1 MGRARD
7 KGKGQVAINHEQS
20 TMNQMKFKILIYFAI
35 SIIFFM
41 QIKPGLTQTSPNLK
55 PDFLNLEQLESG
67 LNNDRE
73 PKSPIIIDGKK
84 IFSVGGIGG
93 SDAVERAEIVQ
104 EKILEAIEA
113 SPNTNVTIK
122 DGNTIYANGIRIL
135 NITSADIVEGE
146 LLQTRAWEWKTKI
159 EKAIQRAQLE
169 RSPIYIQRRGII
181 ALLLLLFA
189 IIGSRFLDRLQK
201 YPFRQAIQK
210 IIPGIPSNTSH
221 QPSNITT
228 FFRVKLGFAQFALWI
243 VTLLI
248 ILEFFPLF
256 RQWRY
261 IGFRALNESFLIFG
275 GSEFSVFKVLILIGL
290 FLCLILV
297 STYLTDLL
305 RSKILQI
312 TRMNRGSQ
320 DVILIVTKYGLISI
334 GTIVLLQTSGL
345 NLSSLALLG
354 SALGVG
360 IGFGF
365 QDIAKNFASGL
376 VLLFER
382 TIKVG
387 DFIQVGEHLG
397 IVEKVGARSIV
408 LKTLDRVSIVVP
420 NSRFLA
426 EEVINWN
433 HNNTASRL
441 HLPVG
446 IAYGSDVGKVKSALL
461 KAAEENRD
469 VLRYPQPQVFF
480 TEFGDNSLNLEL
492 LVWVSDPSRQE
503 PIKSDLYFRI
513 EEIVRE
519 LNIEIPFP
527 QQDIHLRTGELPLT
541 VSPQLENYLMM
552 LLRNLNSR
560 NSSKHN

>member
-1 MGRARD
+1 
-7 KGKGQVAINHEQS
+7 
-20 TMNQMKFKILIYFAI
+20 MKLVNSMKYKILIYFAI
-35 SIIFFM
+35 TLIFLGQFA
-41 QIKPGLTQTSPNLK
+41 PGWTQNKIDVRS
-55 PDFLNLEQLESG
+55 DFFNLEQLPNG
-67 LNNDRE
+67 TNNSQE
-73 PKSPIIIDGKK
+73 PKSPIVIDGKK

-93 SDAVERAEIVQ
+93 SNAAERAEIVR
-104 EKILEAIEA
+104 EKIDEAIA
-113 SPNTNVTIK
+113 VSPNTQVTIQ

-146 LLQTRAWEWKTKI
+146 LLETRAEEWKTKI
-159 EKAIQRAQLE
+159 EQAIERAKLE
-169 RSPIYIQRRGII
+169 RSTIYIQRRSII
-181 ALLLLLFA
+181 AGLLFLFT
-189 IIGSRFLDRLQK
+189 IIISRFLDRLQK

-210 IIPGIPSNTSH
+210 IIPGIPSNTSP

-228 FFRVKLGFAQFALWI
+228 FFRLKLGFAQFALWI
-243 VTLLI
+243 ITILI

-261 IGFRALNESFLIFG
+261 RLFRALNESFVIFG
-275 GSEFSVFKVLILIGL
+275 GSEFSVFKVLILLGL
-290 FLCLILV
+290 FLVLILI
-297 STYLTDLL
+297 STYITDLL
-305 RSKILQI
+305 RSKILRI

-320 DVILIVTKYGLISI
+320 EVILIITKYGLISI
-334 GTIVLLQTSGL
+334 GTIILLQTSGL

-397 IVEKVGARSIV
+397 VVEKVGARSIV

-446 IAYGSDVGKVKSALL
+446 IAYGSDVGKVKAALL

-469 VLRYPQPQVFF
+469 VLTHPQPQVFF

-492 LVWVSDPSRQE
+492 LVWVSDPSRQQ
-503 PIKSDLYFRI
+503 PIKSELYFRI
-513 EEIVRE
+513 EEFVRE
-519 LNIEIPFP
+519 LNIEVPFP
-527 QQDIHLRTGELPLT
+527 QRDLHLRTGELPLT
-541 VSPQLENYLMM
+541 VSPQLENYLIMF
-552 LLRNLNSR
+552 LRNLNSR
-560 NSSKHN
+560 NTSKN

>member
-1 MGRARD
+1 
-7 KGKGQVAINHEQS
+7 
-20 TMNQMKFKILIYFAI
+20 MKYKTLIYFAI
-35 SIIFFM
+35 TLIFLGQFAPAWTQNSVNM
-41 QIKPGLTQTSPNLK
+41 QS
-55 PDFLNLEQLESG
+55 DFFNLEQLPNG
-67 LNNDRE
+67 TNNNQE
-73 PKSPIIIDGKK
+73 PKSPIVIDGKK

-93 SDAVERAEIVQ
+93 SDSVERAEIVQ
-104 EKILEAIEA
+104 EKINEAIDV
-113 SPNTNVTIK
+113 SPNAKVTIQ

-159 EKAIQRAQLE
+159 EQAIKRAKLE
-169 RSPIYIQRRGII
+169 RSSVYIQRRSII
-181 ALLLLLFA
+181 AGLLLLFTL
-189 IIGSRFLDRLQK
+189 IISRFLDRLQK

-210 IIPGIPSNTSH
+210 IIPGIPSNTSP
-221 QPSNITT
+221 QPSNLTT
-228 FFRVKLGFAQFALWI
+228 FFRLKLGFAQFGLWI
-243 VTLLI
+243 ITILI

-261 IGFRALNESFLIFG
+261 RLFRALNESFVIFG
-275 GSEFSVFKVLILIGL
+275 GSEFSIFKVLILLGL

-297 STYLTDLL
+297 SAYITDLL
-305 RSKILQI
+305 RSKILRI

-320 DVILIVTKYGLISI
+320 EVILIITKYGLISI
-334 GTIVLLQTSGL
+334 GTIILLQTSGL

-397 IVEKVGARSIV
+397 VVEKVGARSIV

-446 IAYGSDVGKVKSALL
+446 IAYGSDVSKVKAALL

-469 VLRYPQPQVFF
+469 VLTHPQPQVFF

-492 LVWVSDPSRQE
+492 LVWVSDPSRQQ

-519 LNIEIPFP
+519 LNIEVPFP
-527 QQDIHLRTGELPLT
+527 QRDLHLRTGELPLT
-541 VSPQLENYLMM
+541 VSPQLENYLIMF
-552 LLRNLNSR
+552 LRNLNSR
-560 NSSKHN
+560 NTSKN